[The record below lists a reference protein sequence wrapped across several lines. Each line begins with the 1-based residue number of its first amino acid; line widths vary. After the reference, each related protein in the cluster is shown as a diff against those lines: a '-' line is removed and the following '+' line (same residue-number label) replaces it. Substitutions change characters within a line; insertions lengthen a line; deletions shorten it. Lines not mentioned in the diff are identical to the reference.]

1 VGGLSVPQA
10 WGTAAPE
17 IRLAALGLPMAGL
30 DAMPA
35 AEAAGPGGSLGGMP
49 AIGPIG
55 SFVNAP

>member
-1 VGGLSVPQA
+1 
-10 WGTAAPE
+10 
-17 IRLAALGLPMAGL
+17 MAGL